1 MKKLMALFLSLC
13 MLMSMACAENAFTQG
28 LDALLDSIRPGRDM
42 LTLAFQG
49 EQPVTVCL
57 RTEGDMTDITAEMP
71 GGVVHVQVEGH
82 DIYLTAGERAMHL
95 NLDELTGAAGQGMQ
109 MDPGVAGE
117 LIQLMLEKLIM
128 PFATVNMNEGLHIA
142 YRADGADLLS
152 ALAEVL
158 DSVITEEKYARM
170 LEQFMSFL
178 GTVSGE
184 AMPALEQ
191 IRESWPQVR
200 EEMVNQETDFHI
212 AFGLDADWRM
222 RDIHLTGEMG
232 PEDDLYLIDW
242 KILSENGR
250 TTVDGKCSER
260 ITWSD
265 NVRNYDLDI
274 HGEMYRGIWSLD
286 ISYPARNLHL
296 TAEGSH
302 LDTMGRFSV
311 TRTVPRTQSVV
322 MQIQGTYVHMD
333 DAFNCS
339 LSIMDRINGS
349 WSVSALVG
357 EDILDV
363 KAMDATGRQ
372 SMALKLLKAGD
383 TLASGSFRLRSQRNE
398 YALVY
403 DGEKAVISMDGQTV
417 TCTWGTESDQAF
429 VVRLHPEDTVDG
441 TQDDRDM
448 LGRMEYT
455 GQEGDFTVTAT
466 LTDAEG
472 GEVIRA
478 ELKCQPSDGIHE
490 KIADMENLVHV
501 TPEMILSLLGR

>member
-152 ALAEVL
+152 ALAELL

-200 EEMVNQETDFHI
+200 EEMVNQETDFQVWMQTGGCGISILPVKWVRRMTCISWTGRFCLKTAGPQWTESARNALH
-212 AFGLDADWRM
+212 GLTMCGIMIW
-222 RDIHLTGEMG
+222 T
-232 PEDDLYLIDW
+232 
-242 KILSENGR
+242 S
-250 TTVDGKCSER
+250 TGKC
-260 ITWSD
+260 
-265 NVRNYDLDI
+265 
-274 HGEMYRGIWSLD
+274 
-286 ISYPARNLHL
+286 
-296 TAEGSH
+296 
-302 LDTMGRFSV
+302 
-311 TRTVPRTQSVV
+311 
-322 MQIQGTYVHMD
+322 
-333 DAFNCS
+333 
-339 LSIMDRINGS
+339 
-349 WSVSALVG
+349 
-357 EDILDV
+357 
-363 KAMDATGRQ
+363 TG
-372 SMALKLLKAGD
+372 
-383 TLASGSFRLRSQRNE
+383 ASGHW
-398 YALVY
+398 
-403 DGEKAVISMDGQTV
+403 ISAILPG
-417 TCTWGTESDQAF
+417 TC
-429 VVRLHPEDTVDG
+429 
-441 TQDDRDM
+441 
-448 LGRMEYT
+448 
-455 GQEGDFTVTAT
+455 
-466 LTDAEG
+466 
-472 GEVIRA
+472 I
-478 ELKCQPSDGIHE
+478 
-490 KIADMENLVHV
+490 
-501 TPEMILSLLGR
+501 

>member
-1 MKKLMALFLSLC
+1 MLFHKEWAERQWTKAFNDDWDYEYFLEFVRAKLITMERYNSHLAYVVNGSNYGCQIKYAIRMIDIILEEGGKNDYSK
-13 MLMSMACAENAFTQG
+13 NT
-28 LDALLDSIRPGRDM
+28 DSSIIP
-42 LTLAFQG
+42 
-49 EQPVTVCL
+49 
-57 RTEGDMTDITAEMP
+57 
-71 GGVVHVQVEGH
+71 
-82 DIYLTAGERAMHL
+82 
-95 NLDELTGAAGQGMQ
+95 
-109 MDPGVAGE
+109 DPG
-117 LIQLMLEKLIM
+117 K
-128 PFATVNMNEGLHIA
+128 FRHYVNMRNRKRIP
-142 YRADGADLLS
+142 RPDDGGISFWSDAQKLRFDKAWMLL
-152 ALAEVL
+152 
-158 DSVITEEKYARM
+158 
-170 LEQFMSFL
+170 
-178 GTVSGE
+178 
-184 AMPALEQ
+184 
-191 IRESWPQVR
+191 
-200 EEMVNQETDFHI
+200 
-212 AFGLDADWRM
+212 
-222 RDIHLTGEMG
+222 
-232 PEDDLYLIDW
+232 W